1 MMKTGINTINHVI
14 ARDRIVSIISPDSRP
29 SKSLING
36 AREGGTLVDATMG
49 KKTKSVI
56 ISDSNHIIL
65 SANSP
70 DTLVH
75 RIQMLSKKVSQIETE
90 EQSQL

>member
-1 MMKTGINTINHVI
+1 M
-14 ARDRIVSIISPDSRP
+14 
-29 SKSLING
+29 ING
-36 AREGGTLVDATMG
+36 AREKGRLIDATMG

-70 DTLVH
+70 DTIVH
-75 RIQMLSKKVSQIETE
+75 RIQTLSKKVTQVEDSM
-90 EQSQL
+90 SLR